1 MSDEALAAS
10 PEDLEL
16 VARLLDGDEGSFRAL
31 VETANPQML
40 RLARMYVPSR
50 ALAEEVVQEAWV
62 EIIKGL
68 PRFEGRSTLRT
79 WMFRIVA
86 NTAKTRG
93 QREGRSLPFSSL
105 AGHDLGEPAVSPDR
119 FLPAD
124 HRWPGHWSTLP
135 SNVDD
140 LPEERLLGT
149 EAIDRVRGAIDSLPP
164 MQAEVIRMRDVQGLR
179 STDVCNVLGLSETN
193 QRVLLHR
200 ARAKVRQALER
211 YFEES

>member
-1 MSDEALAAS
+1 MSDEALAS

-16 VARLLDGDEGSFRAL
+16 VAQLLDGDEGSFRAL
-31 VETANPQML
+31 VETTNPQML
-40 RLARMYVPSR
+40 RLARMYTPSM

-62 EIIKGL
+62 GIIKGL

-79 WMFRIVA
+79 WMSRIVV

-105 AGHDLGEPAVSPDR
+105 AGHDLDEPAVRPDR

-124 HRWPGHWSTLP
+124 QRWPGHWSTLP
-135 SNVDD
+135 ANVDD

-211 YFEES
+211 YLEET

>member
-10 PEDLEL
+10 PEDLGL

-31 VETANPQML
+31 VETANRQML
-40 RLARMYVPSR
+40 RLARMYVPST

-62 EIIKGL
+62 GIIKGL

-79 WMFRIVA
+79 WMLRIVA

-93 QREGRSLPFSSL
+93 QREGRSLPFSSI
-105 AGHDLGEPAVSPDR
+105 AGRDLGEPAVSPDR
-119 FLPAD
+119 FLTAN

-135 SNVDD
+135 SNVGD
-140 LPEERLLGT
+140 LPEERLLGS
-149 EAIDRVRGAIDSLPP
+149 EAIELVRGAIDSLPP

-179 STDVCNVLGLSETN
+179 STDVCNVLGLSQTN

-200 ARAKVRQALER
+200 ARAKVREALER